1 MDIFL
6 IILGSICLLV
16 GLIGCIVPMLPGPPI
31 AYVALVLLQLTDKV
45 TFTPLQLFFWLLLVV
60 VIQILDYFV
69 PMFGVKRFGGT
80 GWGNCRTLSISALG
94 CYYWSVCRCIYRRVV
109 GRQGNEACTESRIRG
124 FYRFSFGHCTQSS
137 RMWMVYLLLYPCIS
151 IAKLSVS
158 SQHER
163 ISTYRLVTHYK
174 KRSRIARVG

>member
-6 IILGSICLLV
+6 VILGSICLLV

-45 TFTPLQLFFWLLLVV
+45 TFTPMQLFLWLLLVV

-80 GWGNCRTLSISALG
+80 GWGNWGCIIGTFAGLFLFPPWGVIIGPFAGAFIGELLGGKETRHALKAG
-94 CYYWSVCRCIYRRVV
+94 FGAFIGFLLGTVLKVAVCGWFIFCFIH
-109 GRQGNEACTESRIRG
+109 A
-124 FYRFSFGHCTQSS
+124 
-137 RMWMVYLLLYPCIS
+137 
-151 IAKLSVS
+151 
-158 SQHER
+158 
-163 ISTYRLVTHYK
+163 LV
-174 KRSRIARVG
+174 

>member
-80 GWGNCRTLSISALG
+80 GWGNWGCIIGTFAGLFLFPPWGVIIGPFAGAFIGELSLIH
-94 CYYWSVCRCIYRRVV
+94 I
-109 GRQGNEACTESRIRG
+109 
-124 FYRFSFGHCTQSS
+124 
-137 RMWMVYLLLYPCIS
+137 
-151 IAKLSVS
+151 
-158 SQHER
+158 
-163 ISTYRLVTHYK
+163 
-174 KRSRIARVG
+174 

>member
-69 PMFGVKRFGGT
+69 PLGKLGLYYRYV
-80 GWGNCRTLSISALG
+80 CRTLSISALG

-163 ISTYRLVTHYK
+163 ISTYRLATHYK

>member
-60 VIQILDYFV
+60 VIQILAYFV
-69 PMFGVKRFGGT
+69 PPWGVIIGPFAGAFIGELLGGKETRHALKAGFGAFIGFLLGT
-80 GWGNCRTLSISALG
+80 VLKVAVCGWFIFCFIHAL
-94 CYYWSVCRCIYRRVV
+94 V
-109 GRQGNEACTESRIRG
+109 
-124 FYRFSFGHCTQSS
+124 
-137 RMWMVYLLLYPCIS
+137 
-151 IAKLSVS
+151 
-158 SQHER
+158 
-163 ISTYRLVTHYK
+163 
-174 KRSRIARVG
+174 

>member
-45 TFTPLQLFFWLLLVV
+45 TFTPLQLFFWLFLVV

-80 GWGNCRTLSISALG
+80 GWGNWG
-94 CYYWSVCRCIYRRVV
+94 CI
-109 GRQGNEACTESRIRG
+109 
-124 FYRFSFGHCTQSS
+124 
-137 RMWMVYLLLYPCIS
+137 
-151 IAKLSVS
+151 IAVS
-158 SQHER
+158 YTHLRAHE
-163 ISTYRLVTHYK
+163 T
-174 KRSRIARVG
+174 

>member
-80 GWGNCRTLSISALG
+80 GWGNWGCIIGPFAGAFIGELLGGKETRHALKAG
-94 CYYWSVCRCIYRRVV
+94 FGAFIGFLLGTVLKVAVCGWFIFCFIH
-109 GRQGNEACTESRIRG
+109 A
-124 FYRFSFGHCTQSS
+124 
-137 RMWMVYLLLYPCIS
+137 
-151 IAKLSVS
+151 
-158 SQHER
+158 
-163 ISTYRLVTHYK
+163 LV
-174 KRSRIARVG
+174 

>member
-45 TFTPLQLFFWLLLVV
+45 TSCRSDSDTRLFCPDVWSEAIRRYGLGKLGLYYRYV
-60 VIQILDYFV
+60 
-69 PMFGVKRFGGT
+69 
-80 GWGNCRTLSISALG
+80 CRTLSISALG

-163 ISTYRLVTHYK
+163 ISTYRLATHYK